1 MDLLCKK
8 NTELILFLGTEILF
22 SIKQCPLNFMSG
34 NKWWSTK
41 ISTKLL
47 SDLVTEIILHFYKLI
62 QVVALK
68 YLMYFLPGINT
79 K

>member
-1 MDLLCKK
+1 
-8 NTELILFLGTEILF
+8 
-22 SIKQCPLNFMSG
+22 MSG